1 MVTRDLLLSLVHG
14 PEGSGGAEGLTVFS
28 LQVLLDVWDSLSV
41 AREGGMSWY
50 CRQVRECDFILVVC
64 SRGLNRTLAPPAD
77 RDQEGEEDAGGV
89 GRDFRPS
96 SACDAAVRLVGE
108 EVGRAKARGRDLSKY
123 MAAVFEHCDEGDVPA
138 ELRLVRH
145 YQLMCDLPLLFSH
158 LHTVALHRPGGYLK
172 INHISD
178 DGFAQL
184 PAGAALQL
192 AIYEAGVELRAKGH
206 GGE

>member
-1 MVTRDLLLSLVHG
+1 
-14 PEGSGGAEGLTVFS
+14 
-28 LQVLLDVWDSLSV
+28 
-41 AREGGMSWY
+41 MSWY
-50 CRQVRECDFILVVC
+50 CRQIRECDFILVVC
-64 SRGLNRTLAPPAD
+64 SRALNHALAPPTG
-77 RDQEGEEDAGGV
+77 RDEEDDKDAGGG
-89 GRDFRPS
+89 GRDFQPS
-96 SACDAAVRLVGE
+96 LACNAAVQLIGE

-123 MAAVFEHCDEGDVPA
+123 MVAIFKHSEEGNIPAV
-138 ELRLVRH
+138 LRLVPH
-145 YQLMCDLPLLFSH
+145 YELMRDLPLLFSR

-206 GGE
+206 GGD

>member
-1 MVTRDLLLSLVHG
+1 
-14 PEGSGGAEGLTVFS
+14 
-28 LQVLLDVWDSLSV
+28 
-41 AREGGMSWY
+41 MSWY
-50 CRQVRECDFILVVC
+50 CRQIRECDFILVIC
-64 SRGLNRTLAPPAD
+64 SRGLSHGLAPPT
-77 RDQEGEEDAGGV
+77 
-89 GRDFRPS
+89 GRDEDEDTGDVGSDYRPS
-96 SACDAAVRLVGE
+96 SVCDAAVRLIGE

-123 MAAVFEHCDEGDVPA
+123 MVAIFEHSEEGDVPA

-145 YQLMCDLPLLFSH
+145 YELMCDLPLLFSQ
-158 LHTVALHRPGGYLK
+158 LHAVALHRPGGYLK

-206 GGE
+206 EDD